1 MYTTLTY
8 LINTV
13 FCVSE
18 AGAMDSSP
26 STTTASLLRI
36 SRSGFLY
43 RYYKTLPSTIA
54 RLAELTGGVACTR
67 SDGLSEH
74 VVASMVWKM
83 IAAAVR
89 IREFVSNR
97 LTL

>member
-36 SRSGFLY
+36 SRSGFIY
-43 RYYKTLPSTIA
+43 RYHMKLPATIA
-54 RLAELTGGVACTR
+54 RLAELTGGVACST

-74 VVASMVWKM
+74 VVKSAVWRT

-89 IREFVSNR
+89 IRELVNYGQTR
-97 LTL
+97 